1 MEDSSP
7 PDLRRSRVR
16 RLLPRCALSATS
28 FVLALCAAEL
38 AVRALFPAVPARG
51 GGGNLGLIEEGVA
64 SQPPGL
70 TRTLR
75 ANAQASAVYPGAP
88 GHADRTVL
96 YRTNEHGFRGASV
109 ARERQAGVQRWA
121 VLGDSFTFGT
131 GVGEE
136 ETLPVQLAERVHALA
151 PHTPT
156 EVLNWGVP
164 AYNAREATAL
174 LAALQPRFTPDRVL
188 YVLYINDASGIGI
201 SSKEP
206 APDDWRL
213 RWIQR
218 LGLTSGVWAPEDPKT
233 PAQRRM
239 MLARVHSRFVDLLA
253 HKVYRRWTA
262 QLTIANY
269 QRDWQPGSPSLL
281 WVRRSLDYAAEL
293 ARTRGFQLELT
304 MYPDLATLGPDYP
317 YAEQHAWV
325 AAWCAAQHVP
335 YHDLM
340 PAFAGRMPHELVAH
354 AHDSHPNG
362 FANGLAAQSLAASL
376 LSTADPAAQT
386 EMASYR

>member
-1 MEDSSP
+1 MDDRSP
-7 PDLRRSRVR
+7 PDTRRSRVR
-16 RLLPRCALSATS
+16 WLLPRVALSAIS
-28 FVLALCAAEL
+28 FCFALFAAEL
-38 AVRALFPAVPARG
+38 AARALFPAVPARG
-51 GGGNLGLIEEGVA
+51 GTTSTSLVQEGGAG
-64 SQPPGL
+64 QPPGL

-75 ANAQASAVYPGAP
+75 ANAQASAVYPAVP
-88 GHADRTVL
+88 GEAARTVV

-109 ARERQAGVQRWA
+109 ARERREGVERWA

-131 GVGEE
+131 AINEE
-136 ETLPVQLAERVHALA
+136 ETLPVQLAQRVNALGRRV
-151 PHTPT
+151 

-164 AYNAREATAL
+164 AYNARESTAL
-174 LAALQPRFTPDRVL
+174 LAALQPSFKPDKVL

-206 APDDWRL
+206 APEDWRL
-213 RWIQR
+213 RWIQN

-239 MLARVHSRFVDLLA
+239 MAAREHSRLVDLIA

-269 QRDWQPGSPSLL
+269 QRDWRPGSPSLA
-281 WVRRSLDYAAEL
+281 WVRRSLDHAVQL

-304 MYPDLATLGPDYP
+304 MYPDLATLGPAYP

-325 AAWCAAQHVP
+325 AAWCAAQNVP
-335 YHDLM
+335 YHDLI
-340 PAFAGRMPHELVAH
+340 PAFAGRAPHELVAH

-362 FANGLAAQSLAASL
+362 YANGLAAQWLADSIA
-376 LSTADPAAQT
+376 PAFDEQGLM
-386 EMASYR
+386 EMASHR